1 MSNKSSRFTIPITTV
16 APASQLNIL
25 GGMLDAPSVKTFD
38 SAVKGAQCTITLQ
51 PSDNTFTGAHQSVWT
66 NNWHQP
72 KDVLSYVMV
81 HDPITP
87 YQDYEQ
93 VEVNGKLYPN
103 ARMNPLGQTDV
114 FAVSK
119 CSKAG
124 FERTVDHFRADA
136 FALESGN
143 HAWLAFNRRATRPM
157 TWISL
162 HGILSPWLRLVDW
175 EPER

>member
-1 MSNKSSRFTIPITTV
+1 MIQSHLTKTTSKLKST
-16 APASQLNIL
+16 ASCI
-25 GGMLDAPSVKTFD
+25 
-38 SAVKGAQCTITLQ
+38 
-51 PSDNTFTGAHQSVWT
+51 
-66 NNWHQP
+66 
-72 KDVLSYVMV
+72 
-81 HDPITP
+81 
-87 YQDYEQ
+87 
-93 VEVNGKLYPN
+93 PN

-136 FALESGN
+136 FALESGS
-143 HAWLAFNRRATRPM
+143 HAWLALIVRAIRPM
-157 TWISL
+157 TWSSL